1 MCGVTSPESTILAGA
16 ASSIDPRLILR
27 EIQRAGITHVV
38 TVPDT
43 HQKSLLAL
51 LAEQSVPE
59 LVTVCTEDE
68 AMGINLGL
76 YLGGKRPM
84 LLIQNSGFYASINT
98 IRGLC
103 LDAKVPAVLLIGEF
117 FRDPAKPSREQPARL
132 VRMLE
137 PTLEVWQ
144 IPYHRLE
151 AEQDLE
157 RIPKA
162 VEQAWRERG
171 PVAVLV
177 GGETGELS

>member
-1 MCGVTSPESTILAGA
+1 VTSPESTVLAGA
-16 ASSIDPRLILR
+16 AGSLDPRLILH
-27 EIQRAGITHVV
+27 EIRQAGITHVI

-43 HQKSLLAL
+43 HQRSLLAL
-51 LAEQSVPE
+51 LAEQSTPE

-84 LLIQNSGFYASINT
+84 LLIQNSGFYAAVNT
-98 IRGLC
+98 VRGLS
-103 LDAKVPAVLLIGEF
+103 LDAEVPAFLLIGEF
-117 FRDPAKPSREQPARL
+117 FRDPARPSREQRARL

-137 PTLEVWQ
+137 PSLDVWE

-151 AEQDLE
+151 VESDVG
-157 RIPKA
+157 RIPAA
-162 VEQAWRERG
+162 VEQAWRELG

-177 GGETGELS
+177 GGETAELS

>member
-1 MCGVTSPESTILAGA
+1 MPSPESTLSPGA
-16 ASSIDPRLILR
+16 ATPIDPRVILD
-27 EIQRAGITHVV
+27 EIRRAGITHVI

-51 LAEQSVPE
+51 LAEQTTPQ

-68 AMGINLGL
+68 AMGVNLGL
-76 YLGGKRPM
+76 YMGGQRPM
-84 LLIQNSGFYASINT
+84 LLIQNSGFYAAVNT

-103 LDAKVPAVLLIGEF
+103 LDAKVPAMLLIGEF
-117 FRDPAKPSREQPARL
+117 FRDPAKPSREQTSRL

-137 PTLEVWQ
+137 PMLDIWQ

-151 AEQDLE
+151 IEQDLD
-157 RIPKA
+157 RIPEA
-162 VEQAWRERG
+162 VDQAWRERG

-177 GGETGELS
+177 GAVTKELS